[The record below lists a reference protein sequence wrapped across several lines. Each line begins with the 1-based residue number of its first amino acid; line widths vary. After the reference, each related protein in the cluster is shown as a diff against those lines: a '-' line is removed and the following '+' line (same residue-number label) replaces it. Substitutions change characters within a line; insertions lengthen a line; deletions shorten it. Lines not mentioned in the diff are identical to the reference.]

1 MLLCG
6 NFTTTDHGFSG
17 EIRFFGKREQVVL
30 RPIEGQDN
38 EKAPHFHI
46 VAADDERIEFGAAW
60 RKTSKEGRDYISFKL
75 NPVVAQPV
83 YLRLF
88 ESETVAGE
96 YELLAS

>member
-1 MLLCG
+1 MICG
-6 NFTTTDHGFSG
+6 NFVPTDRGYIG
-17 EIRFFGKREQVVL
+17 EIRFFGFREKVELHQV
-30 RPIEGQDN
+30 EGKDN
-38 EKAPHFHI
+38 EKAPDFRIHP
-46 VAADDERIEFGAAW
+46 ADDERIEYGAAW
-60 RKTSKEGRDYISFKL
+60 RKTSKEGRNYVSLKL

>member
-1 MLLCG
+1 MICG

-30 RPIEGQDN
+30 LPIEGQDN
-38 EKAPHFHI
+38 DKVPNFRI

-60 RKTSKEGRDYISFKL
+60 RKKSKEGREYISFKL
-75 NPVVAQPV
+75 NPVIAAPV

-88 ESETVAGE
+88 LSEMTGS
-96 YELLAS
+96 YELVAD

>member
-1 MLLCG
+1 MLLG
-6 NFTTTDHGFSG
+6 VAIIGAMPVAGFAQSADS
-17 EIRFFGKREQVVL
+17 EP
-30 RPIEGQDN
+30 RPWY
-38 EKAPHFHI
+38 
-46 VAADDERIEFGAAW
+46 ERIEFGAAW
-60 RKTSKEGRDYISFKL
+60 RKTSKEKRDYISFKL